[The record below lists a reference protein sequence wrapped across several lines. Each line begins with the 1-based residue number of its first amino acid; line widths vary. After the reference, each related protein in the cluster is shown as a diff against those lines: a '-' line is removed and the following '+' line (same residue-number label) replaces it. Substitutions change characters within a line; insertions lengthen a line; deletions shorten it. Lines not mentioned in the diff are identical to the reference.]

1 MPSPAITPALTAE
14 PASLEGDS
22 HQFQTGRVVT
32 LTAGHAIHDT
42 YTAFLAP
49 LLPAFKENLLLS
61 NTQLGLLTVFMNAP
75 SLLQPVLGYLGDRAD
90 LRTLVSLAPAVAG
103 VTMSLLGVAPGY
115 AALALLLLVAGLNS
129 ANLHAVAPVMAGRL
143 SGDRLGRGMGFW
155 MVGGELGRTLGPLIV
170 VTAVARLGLQG
181 TPWLMAFGFLASL
194 LVYRGLRGV
203 PMHAPQDG
211 DRPASWQ
218 ALRSMGPFLV
228 PLVAILVVRALMI
241 GALTTYLPVF
251 LSEEGA
257 TLWRAGAALSLL
269 QAAGVVGALLGG
281 ALSDRLG
288 RRLILALS
296 LLLTPVFMFAF
307 LAAKPPE
314 AGGTGDWGHSA
325 PAGVGPDLPIDRA
338 GDHGPGAGEL
348 SAKPILGQ
356 RHLRGLELFDQLRG
370 SVALGCFGRP
380 VWAADGLYGER
391 RRPAARPAFPSSVSA
406 RPPQRQ
412 HLAEVMLVPRKGSF
426 DSCPRRIVGTTIWTL
441 HIHKEP
447 N

>member
-1 MPSPAITPALTAE
+1 MLAPAKPSAAE
-14 PASLEGDS
+14 PGSTEGAFR
-22 HQFQTGRVVT
+22 QFQTGRVVT
-32 LTAGHAIHDT
+32 ITAGHAVHDT

-49 LLPAFKENLLLS
+49 LLPAFKDSMLLS

-75 SLLQPVLGYLGDRAD
+75 SLFQPVLGYLGDRTD

-115 AALALLLLVAGLNS
+115 AALALLLIVAGLNS

-143 SGDRLGRGMGFW
+143 SGERLGRGMGFW

-170 VTAVARLGLQG
+170 VTAVANLGLQG

-194 LVYRGLRGV
+194 LVYIGLRGV
-203 PMHAPQDG
+203 PTHIPQDG

-218 ALRSMGPFLV
+218 ALRSMGPFLA
-228 PLVAILVVRALMI
+228 PLAAILAVRALMI

-257 TLWRAGAALSLL
+257 TLWRAGAALSVL

-288 RRLILALS
+288 RRVILALS
-296 LLLTPVFMFAF
+296 LLLTPAFMFAF

-314 AGGTGDWGHSA
+314 AGGTGGWSQFLLLPALGLTSLSTA
-325 PAGVGPDLPIDRA
+325 PAIMALVQESFPQSRSLANGIYMALNFLIQS
-338 GDHGPGAGEL
+338 GAVL
-348 SAKPILGQ
+348 VLG
-356 RHLRGLELFDQLRG
+356 
-370 SVALGCFGRP
+370 ALGDRFGLRM
-380 VWAADGLYGER
+380 
-391 RRPAARPAFPSSVSA
+391 AFTVSA
-406 RPPQRQ
+406 AIPLLGLPFLLLFPRHRPDNG
-412 HLAEVMLVPRKGSF
+412 V
-426 DSCPRRIVGTTIWTL
+426 
-441 HIHKEP
+441 
-447 N
+447 

>member
-1 MPSPAITPALTAE
+1 MSSTAIPPAQAE
-14 PASLEGDS
+14 PAQLEGDF
-22 HQFQTGRVVT
+22 HRFQTGRVVT

-42 YTAFLAP
+42 YTAFLPP
-49 LLPAFKENLLLS
+49 LLPAFKEAFLLT

-75 SLLQPVLGYLGDRAD
+75 SLFQPVLGYLGDRAD
-90 LRTLVSLAPAVAG
+90 LRVLVSLAPAMAG

-115 AALALLLLVAGLNS
+115 AALALLLIVAGLNS

-170 VTAVARLGLQG
+170 VTAVAQLGLQG

-194 LVYRGLRGV
+194 LVYLGLKGV
-203 PMHAPQDG
+203 PMHVPKDG

-228 PLVAILVVRALMI
+228 PLAAILAVRALMI

-257 TLWRAGAALSLL
+257 TLWRAGAALSVL

-288 RRLILALS
+288 RRAILALS
-296 LLLTPVFMFAF
+296 LLLTPAFMFAF
-307 LAAKPPE
+307 LAASGWAQFLLLP
-314 AGGTGDWGHSA
+314 ALGLTSLSTA
-325 PAGVGPDLPIDRA
+325 PAIMALVQESFPQSRSLANGIYMALNFLIQSGAVLALGALGDRFGLRMAFTVSAAIPLLGLPFLFLFPR
-338 GDHGPGAGEL
+338 
-348 SAKPILGQ
+348 
-356 RHLRGLELFDQLRG
+356 RHLDNGG
-370 SVALGCFGRP
+370 
-380 VWAADGLYGER
+380 
-391 RRPAARPAFPSSVSA
+391 
-406 RPPQRQ
+406 
-412 HLAEVMLVPRKGSF
+412 
-426 DSCPRRIVGTTIWTL
+426 
-441 HIHKEP
+441 
-447 N
+447 